1 MVLVSINHAPRH
13 GACEDPE
20 MLIRLS
26 NMDFDDTEHSVVRAR
41 VFGELATGTYPGQP
55 WNRVEPL
62 MAETWQQIRGE
73 SRLSWEDVRNEAHAA
88 WQVAKLEREG
98 HLRDN
103 APVTL
108 DRAA

>member
-1 MVLVSINHAPRH
+1 MV
-13 GACEDPE
+13 
-20 MLIRLS
+20 IRLS
-26 NMDFDDTEHSVVRAR
+26 TLDFDDAEHSVVRAR

-62 MAETWQQIRGE
+62 MAETWQQIRGA

-98 HLRDN
+98 HMCDN

-108 DRAA
+108 GQAA